1 MAEAHTTQERIKAL
15 SARYAIPG
23 TLSFEEGP
31 GGLPV
36 AKLAHKGATAT
47 VALLGTTVLSW
58 KPAGREEVFY
68 LSGKSAFAP
77 GKFIRGGIPVC
88 FPWFGPHR
96 SDPALPRHGLFRLF
110 EWDVIKTSVNPDP
123 ADGGKA
129 GESVCI
135 EFALADSEATRA
147 FWPYRFSATCRISLS
162 DSLRIEV
169 SMTNKDSTTHPLS
182 CAFHPYFA
190 CSDVSAV
197 ELEGMAGL
205 AQGERFRFVGEVDR
219 PVADAGPIAIH
230 DTGPG
235 RRLTVTGHG
244 TSSFQI
250 WNPAREKGDAQADM
264 ATGDWQRFVCV
275 EPAVIATDGR
285 ELQPGAAFTAGM
297 EIYCS

>member
-1 MAEAHTTQERIKAL
+1 MADVRTTQERIKAL
-15 SARYAIPG
+15 TAHHAIPG
-23 TLSFEEGP
+23 RLNFEEGP

-36 AKLAHKGATAT
+36 AKFACKGATAS

-68 LSGKSAFAP
+68 LSTKSAFAP

-110 EWDVIKTSVNPDP
+110 EWEVTKTSID
-123 ADGGKA
+123 

-135 EFALADSEATRA
+135 EFALADSEATLA
-147 FWPYRFSATCRISLS
+147 LWPYRFSATSRISLS

-169 SMTNKDSTTHPLS
+169 TMTNKDSAAHPLS

-190 CSDVSAV
+190 CSGISAV

-205 AQGERFRFVGEVDR
+205 GQGERFRFAGEVDR
-219 PVADAGPIAIH
+219 PVADAGPITIH
-230 DTGPG
+230 DAGTG

-250 WNPAREKGDAQADM
+250 WNPAREKGNAQADM
-264 ATGDWQRFVCV
+264 ATDDWQRFVCV
-275 EPAVIATDGR
+275 EPAVTASDGR
-285 ELQPGAAFTAGM
+285 ELQAGASFTAGM
-297 EIYCS
+297 EIRCE